1 MRRAKRVASKNR
13 QAKVQGKRHSQ
24 PCRDLFAITGTRV
37 HTRSDRSPSPV
48 SERSLAPL
56 ARWRVPGAV
65 AASSVTAENSG
76 TRVHIDAN
84 ARIRS
89 LLSLALYVR
98 SLARA
103 AARSQRSQI
112 VDK

>member
-56 ARWRVPGAV
+56 ARRRVPGAV

-84 ARIRS
+84 RGAGPPTDPEPP
-89 LLSLALYVR
+89 
-98 SLARA
+98 LARA
-103 AARSQRSQI
+103 LR
-112 VDK
+112 